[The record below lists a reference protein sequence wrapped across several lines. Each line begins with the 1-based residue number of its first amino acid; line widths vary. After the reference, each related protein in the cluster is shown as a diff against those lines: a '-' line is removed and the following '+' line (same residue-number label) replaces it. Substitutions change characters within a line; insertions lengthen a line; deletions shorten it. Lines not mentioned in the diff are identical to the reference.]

1 MKEKKELENRVDM
14 LEKMIS
20 EEEYIPLKFKELVN
34 ILQVPKEKRQELREA
49 LDQLI
54 SQGKIIVDSRNRY
67 RLPDCDLKV
76 GTFSATQRG
85 YGFVIVEGEEEDIF
99 IPEKAT
105 MSAMH
110 GDKVMFILSDKQSGK
125 RQEGAITKV
134 LERATI

>member
-1 MKEKKELENRVDM
+1 M
-14 LEKMIS
+14 
-20 EEEYIPLKFKELVN
+20 
-34 ILQVPKEKRQELREA
+34 
-49 LDQLI
+49 
-54 SQGKIIVDSRNRY
+54 
-67 RLPDCDLKV
+67 

-134 LERATI
+134 LERATIEIVGTFEKSKNFGFVVPDNSKFNKDIFIPKEHSKGAVSGHKVVARITDYGNASKSLKVE